1 MRAIGRGFVV
11 LDFGVGRTLWLVGG
25 LYFAKTPPGGQ
36 AVDPPAQIRGQSRSH
51 GQHAAPPGPPLP
63 VPLRWPPAACPR
75 EPRLAPSAHRLQAD
89 GDPAQAPETR
99 SALLGRAV
107 QGVGGVEGGPR
118 HRGSRHRPAVAAA
131 PFPRALDQA
140 LRAARGG
147 PPARQRRDHHPC
159 QKNGRSTPAL
169 GRAQNSWRTPG
180 ARNRRSRAHRLSA
193 DREAAPSTLADLANI
208 PDQLQSRS
216 RSTSSRFL
224 PLACASSS
232 SSSCSSTIAAASGT
246 STCLST
252 PLPHGPPSRSWTL
265 SRTTPRPPISSAIA
279 TRSTVTS
286 SSSA

>member
-89 GDPAQAPETR
+89 GDPAEAPETR

-131 PFPRALDQA
+131 PSSPVGPWWVDRPSTLKSALSSHEWPR
-140 LRAARGG
+140 
-147 PPARQRRDHHPC
+147 P
-159 QKNGRSTPAL
+159 TPL
-169 GRAQNSWRTPG
+169 GRPQNPWRTSK
-180 ARNRRSRAHRLSA
+180 ARDRLRRAHRLP
-193 DREAAPSTLADLANI
+193 AAAQAALTPVADLANV
-208 PDQLQSRS
+208 PDQPW
-216 RSTSSRFL
+216 F
-224 PLACASSS
+224 
-232 SSSCSSTIAAASGT
+232 
-246 STCLST
+246 
-252 PLPHGPPSRSWTL
+252 
-265 SRTTPRPPISSAIA
+265 
-279 TRSTVTS
+279 
-286 SSSA
+286 